1 MIITEKEYQNI
12 KEIGVSGRYV
22 TNIQTDTFLDE
33 LNFGKV
39 EELGKS
45 EENRTIKGVTVGE
58 GKIKLLMWSQMHGN
72 ESTTTKAVL
81 DFLNFLKSGE
91 EKAKQFLKS
100 CTIKIIPILNPDGA
114 VAYTRVNANNID
126 LNRDAQ
132 DLSQSESN
140 ILRKTY
146 TSFLPDF
153 CFNLHDQ
160 RTIFSVGETNKPA
173 TVSFLAPAF
182 NEERS
187 ISESRKKSMQLIA
200 AMNHEIQKHIPNQ
213 VGRYDDGFNA
223 NCTGD
228 AFQMLNTPTMLF
240 ESGHFPEDYDREKTR
255 EYIFYA
261 LLKAVETI
269 SNNAVA
275 DYTIQDYYKIPENGK
290 MFVDVLIEN
299 AEEIDALL
307 PKNSIISIL
316 YRETLEN
323 NTIKFV
329 PEIVYKGVKNKIVF
343 GHKSYN
349 CSLSNDLNELKKE
362 KYWSILA

>member
-1 MIITEKEYQNI
+1 MIITEKKYQNI
-12 KEIGVSGRYV
+12 KESSVTGRYV
-22 TNIQTDTFLDE
+22 TNIQTDAFLDR

-39 EELGKS
+39 EELGRS
-45 EENRTIKGVTVGE
+45 EKDRAIRGITVGK

-140 ILRKTY
+140 ALRNTY
-146 TSFLPDF
+146 QSFVPDF

-160 RTIFSVGETNKPA
+160 RTIFNVGETKKPA

-200 AMNHEIQKHIPNQ
+200 AMNHEIQKYIPNQ

-228 AFQMLNTPTMLF
+228 AFQMMNTPTMLF

-255 EYIFYA
+255 EFIFYA
-261 LLKAVETI
+261 LLKAVETVSENTI
-269 SNNAVA
+269 DEFSIE
-275 DYTIQDYYKIPENGK
+275 DYSKIPENGK

-299 AEEIDALL
+299 AEEIDSLL
-307 PKNSIISIL
+307 PKKSIISIL

-323 NTIKFV
+323 NTIRFV
-329 PEIVYKGVKNKIVF
+329 PEIVYKGIKDKTVF
-343 GHKSYN
+343 GHKTYN
-349 CSLSNDLNELKKE
+349 CSLSNDLDELKKE